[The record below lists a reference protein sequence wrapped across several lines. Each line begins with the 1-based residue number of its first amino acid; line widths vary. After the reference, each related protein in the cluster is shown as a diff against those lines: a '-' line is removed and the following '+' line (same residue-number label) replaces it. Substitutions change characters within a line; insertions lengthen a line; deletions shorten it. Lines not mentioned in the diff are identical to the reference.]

1 MCEAMRRT
9 LNVDAADL
17 RKSLT
22 AGDFAL
28 IGRAMSP
35 AVMDGKEE
43 RPHGDSNPG
52 HQHQIRIAITPNVT
66 GRPKTSRV

>member
-52 HQHQIRIAITPNVT
+52 LQDENLI
-66 GRPKTSRV
+66 S